1 MPPPRIVIAGTG
13 IAGTVTA
20 HGLARS
26 PAEVICLER
35 SAAGDQAE
43 AGTGLNIG
51 PNAMTALRLYLPD
64 LAGTLAAAGLPWRRW
79 TAALTD
85 GTPLLDLDVAD
96 LAGVPGLRI
105 RWAELYRI
113 LRRGLPVRYGC
124 EATGVVRQADG
135 RASVRVATPA
145 GPEIIRDVDLV
156 VAAEGRYSRLR
167 RLIAGLSQPR
177 HLGVVMYRTLWEA
190 GPGCPIDDYGQW
202 FNGPNRLLAFRV
214 PGDLVY
220 CAGTFPLEPPDAP
233 VPAAMKD
240 AEILRGLYR
249 PDSGPPSREAGYLI
263 EGVARHVDTIHWARV
278 QEETIL
284 YAPAGWP
291 VVFLGDAAH
300 PMIPTLGQGATQ
312 SIEDGCSTAD
322 AIRAAL
328 ASGAIAA
335 VPEAVEARRSGR
347 ARFALDL
354 SRAASDTLLA
364 GADPIEGTRE
374 KAGPDF
380 RSALVRLYRDVDP
393 PLAPVHQPGA

>member
-1 MPPPRIVIAGTG
+1 MRRARIVIAG
-13 IAGTVTA
+13 AGVAGAVTA
-20 HGLARS
+20 HGLARM

-35 SAAGDQAE
+35 SPAGDQDE

-51 PNAMTALRLYLPD
+51 PNAMTALRLHLPD

-79 TAALTD
+79 TADLTD
-85 GTPLLDLDVAD
+85 GTRLLDLDVAA
-96 LAGVPGLRI
+96 LARGPGLRI

-124 EATGVVRQADG
+124 EATDLLRQPDG

-145 GPEIIRDVDLV
+145 GPETIPDVDLV
-156 VAAEGRYSRLR
+156 VAADGRYSRLR
-167 RLIAGLSQPR
+167 RLIAGPSQPR
-177 HLGVVMYRTLWEA
+177 HLGIVMYRALWEA
-190 GPGCPIDDYGQW
+190 GPACPIDDYGQW

-220 CAGTFPLEPPDAP
+220 CAGTFPLDPPDAP

-249 PDSGPPSREAGYLI
+249 PASGPPSRAAGYLI
-263 EGVARHVDTIHWARV
+263 EGIARHVGSIHWARV
-278 QEETIL
+278 QEDAIL

-291 VVFLGDAAH
+291 VVLVGDAAH

-328 ASGAIAA
+328 ANGAIAA
-335 VPEAVEARRSGR
+335 VPGAVEARRGSR

-364 GADPIEGTRE
+364 GADPVAGTRE
-374 KAGPDF
+374 KAGPAF
-380 RSALVRLYRDVDP
+380 RSALERLYRDVDP
-393 PLAPVHQPGA
+393 PLAPAR